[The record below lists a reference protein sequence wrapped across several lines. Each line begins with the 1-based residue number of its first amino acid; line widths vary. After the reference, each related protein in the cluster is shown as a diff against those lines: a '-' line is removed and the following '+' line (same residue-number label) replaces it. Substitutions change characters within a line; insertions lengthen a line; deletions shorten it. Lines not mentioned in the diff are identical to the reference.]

1 MIDREVRRVVYEMTM
16 GAGTPPLIDDV
27 ARVLSLSRDEAA
39 ASLQRL
45 AEAHILVLQRDS
57 GEILMAAPYSAVPT
71 PFVVHAAGV
80 RAYGNCAWDALGIAA
95 MQHADAEIRAS
106 CGDCGSAIMV
116 RVENEQVH
124 GEALVHLALPV
135 ARWWNDIVFT

>member
-16 GAGTPPLIDDV
+16 RAGAPPLIADIAQVLNVPAVDV
-27 ARVLSLSRDEAA
+27 A

-45 AEAHILVLQRDS
+45 AEGHILVLQRDS

-80 RAYGNCAWDALGIAA
+80 RAFGNCIWDALGIAA
-95 MQHADAEIRAS
+95 MLHADAEIRTS
-106 CGDCGSAIMV
+106 CGDCGSAALL
-116 RVENEQVH
+116 RVADEQVI
-124 GEALVHLALPV
+124 GEGLVHFALPV
-135 ARWWNDIVFT
+135 RQWWNDVVFT